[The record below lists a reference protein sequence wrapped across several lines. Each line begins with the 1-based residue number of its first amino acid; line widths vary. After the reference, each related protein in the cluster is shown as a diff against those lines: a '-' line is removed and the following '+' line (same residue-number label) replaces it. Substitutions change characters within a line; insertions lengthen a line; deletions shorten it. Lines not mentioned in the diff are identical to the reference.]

1 MVMQNRNVVPRGRA
15 RKVESPRDAARTI
28 EFDCT
33 AVANLLDAQT
43 AKPAA
48 PDLDAEI
55 EVVATSAEQAAR
67 SRDRFAHTMKRA
79 GAALAVEGSRPL
91 PLPAPPIT
99 EEEIEEGTD
108 TEEIVEQSAVT
119 RSMSAVDEIP
129 YELPFEAPPAPTPAV
144 RARGSW
150 LLPIS
155 LVLFVG
161 SAVAL
166 IYVLV

>member
-1 MVMQNRNVVPRGRA
+1 MQNRNVVPRGRA
-15 RKVESPRDAARTI
+15 RKVEAPREAARTI

-67 SRDRFAHTMKRA
+67 SKDRFAHTMKRA

-99 EEEIEEGTD
+99 EEEPDEGTD
-108 TEEIVEQSAVT
+108 TEENVVEQSAVT
-119 RSMSAVDEIP
+119 RSMSAVDEVA
-129 YELPFEAPPAPTPAV
+129 YELPFQAPPAPAPVASP
-144 RARGSW
+144 RGSW

>member
-1 MVMQNRNVVPRGRA
+1 MQNRNVVPRGRA
-15 RKVESPRDAARTI
+15 RKQEPRDARTI

-48 PDLDAEI
+48 PDLETEI

-67 SRDRFAHTMKRA
+67 AKDRFAHTLRRA

-99 EEEIEEGTD
+99 EEEVEDGVD
-108 TEEIVEQSAVT
+108 TVEDAGPAAIT
-119 RSMSAVDEIP
+119 RAMAAVDEP
-129 YELPFEAPPAPTPAV
+129 PFELPFEAPAPMPVV
-144 RARGSW
+144 RTRSW
-150 LLPIS
+150 LLPLS

>member
-1 MVMQNRNVVPRGRA
+1 MQNRNVVPRGRA
-15 RKVESPRDAARTI
+15 RKVETPRDAARTI

-55 EVVATSAEQAAR
+55 EVVAGSSTPSGPAK
-67 SRDRFAHTMKRA
+67 DRFAHTLKRA

-99 EEEIEEGTD
+99 EEEIEDSAD
-108 TEEIVEQSAVT
+108 TTEDPGPAAVT
-119 RSMSAVDEIP
+119 RSMAVID
-129 YELPFEAPPAPTPAV
+129 ELPFEVPAPAPAAPV
-144 RARGSW
+144 RRRSW
-150 LLPIS
+150 LLPVS
-155 LVLFVG
+155 LVMFAG
-161 SAVAL
+161 SAAAL
-166 IYVLV
+166 IYVLL

>member
-1 MVMQNRNVVPRGRA
+1 MQNRNVVPRGRA
-15 RKVESPRDAARTI
+15 RKQAPRESARTI
-28 EFDCT
+28 EFDCA
-33 AVANLLDAQT
+33 AVANLLDAQL
-43 AKPAA
+43 AKPPA

-55 EVVATSAEQAAR
+55 EVVATSSEQAAR
-67 SRDRFAHTMKRA
+67 SKDRFAHTLRRA
-79 GAALAVEGSRPL
+79 GQELAVEGSRPL

-99 EEEIEEGTD
+99 EEEVQDGTD
-108 TEEIVEQSAVT
+108 TEETVHPEAVT
-119 RSMSAVDEIP
+119 RAMAAVEELP
-129 YELPFEAPPAPTPAV
+129 FELPFEAAPAPVV